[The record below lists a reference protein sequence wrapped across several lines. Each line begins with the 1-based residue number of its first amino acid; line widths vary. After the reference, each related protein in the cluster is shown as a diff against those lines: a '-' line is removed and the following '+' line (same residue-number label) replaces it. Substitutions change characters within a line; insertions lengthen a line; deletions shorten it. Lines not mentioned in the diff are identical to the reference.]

1 MAILSKGTDFAT
13 GDQVTATK
21 LDNLVDNATF
31 ASGAV
36 DNSTTQINGSG
47 QLIVKDSGISTDK
60 LATSTNETTG
70 VTFNK
75 LQQVAANTV
84 LVRDANSTGA
94 VSAKAVTDTQILIGD
109 GTGFTAA
116 ALSGDATMTNAGVVS
131 VGSVA
136 SGATGSTASTS
147 DDSTKLATTAYV
159 QANKPSSIAVYTVAD
174 GSLGPNSGT
183 DVSMGNIP
191 LTESSDPDNIGSVS
205 GGEITLGAGTYSI
218 SYFGFYTFGGSTA
231 TRCQVRNKIGSSII
245 HQVELGSGSNS
256 LTEPLSGTTY
266 QTSSSN
272 ITASIQVQ
280 LLSGTNT
287 TLGYEN
293 ARIEVIKLG

>member
-1 MAILSKGTDFAT
+1 MAILSKGKDFTT
-13 GDQVTATK
+13 GEQVTADK
-21 LDNLVDNATF
+21 LDNLVDNAIF

-36 DNSTTQINGSG
+36 DNLTTQINGSG

-266 QTSSSN
+266 QTSGSN

>member
-231 TRCQVRNKIGSSII
+231 TRCLV
-245 HQVELGSGSNS
+245 
-256 LTEPLSGTTY
+256 
-266 QTSSSN
+266 
-272 ITASIQVQ
+272 A
-280 LLSGTNT
+280 
-287 TLGYEN
+287 
-293 ARIEVIKLG
+293 

>member
-1 MAILSKGTDFAT
+1 MAILSKGKDFDT
-13 GDQVTATK
+13 GEQVTATK

-36 DNSTTQINGSG
+36 DNLTTQINGSG

-266 QTSSSN
+266 QTSGSN

>member
-266 QTSSSN
+266 QTSGSN